1 MILIFIDVAFQ
12 FLTSD
17 VVEFDATTPSQI
29 CQLTVETIILTEMWI
44 MKRSEKWIENWI
56 EKLIQMYSNG
66 SSEHHSNVNCH
77 QMIALTSKLK
87 YN

>member
-17 VVEFDATTPSQI
+17 VLEFDAATSSPI
-29 CQLTVETIILTEMWI
+29 CQLTVETIILIEMWI
-44 MKRSEKWIENWI
+44 VKRSEKWIENWI

-66 SSEHHSNVNCH
+66 SSKRHSNVNCH